1 MQGIIIKGIGGFY
14 YVKTADNTEYE
25 CKARGVFRK
34 EGITPMIGDR
44 VEIDLIGNGK
54 ASITKIF
61 ERSSSLIRPPV
72 ANIDSMILVVASTS
86 PEPNIF
92 LIDKMLVNA
101 EISGIHPVIC
111 INKSDLTKREDI
123 ENIYKTAGYTVIT
136 ASAESEVGI
145 DEIMSLIN
153 GKVTA
158 FAGLSGVGKSSLLS
172 LITSQAIKTGAVSEK
187 ISRGRHT
194 TRHVELFELPGGG
207 FVLDTPGFS
216 SLEIEGI
223 DAEDLWR
230 YFPEMSKT
238 EGLCRFRGCSHINE
252 PDCAVKAML
261 ETGEL
266 AQSRYERYIEIYNK
280 LNSVKKWQKK

>member
-1 MQGIIIKGIGGFY
+1 
-14 YVKTADNTEYE
+14 
-25 CKARGVFRK
+25 
-34 EGITPMIGDR
+34 
-44 VEIDLIGNGK
+44 
-54 ASITKIF
+54 
-61 ERSSSLIRPPV
+61 
-72 ANIDSMILVVASTS
+72 
-86 PEPNIF
+86 
-92 LIDKMLVNA
+92 MLVNA

-145 DEIMSLIN
+145 DEIMNLIN

-194 TRHVELFELPGGG
+194 TRHVELFELPEGG

-230 YFPEMSKT
+230 CFPEMSKT

-266 AQSRYERYIEIYNK
+266 AQSRYESYIEIYNK

>member
-145 DEIMSLIN
+145 DGIMSLIS

-230 YFPEMSKT
+230 YFPEMYKT

-266 AQSRYERYIEIYNK
+266 AQSRYESYIEIYNR
-280 LNSVKKWQKK
+280 LSAIKKWQKK

>member
-1 MQGIIIKGIGGFY
+1 M
-14 YVKTADNTEYE
+14 
-25 CKARGVFRK
+25 
-34 EGITPMIGDR
+34 
-44 VEIDLIGNGK
+44 IGNGK

-92 LIDKMLVNA
+92 LIDKMLVNS
-101 EISGIHPVIC
+101 EISGIRPIIC

-136 ASAESEVGI
+136 ASAENEVGI
-145 DEIMSLIN
+145 DELMSLIN

-172 LITSQAIKTGAVSEK
+172 LITSRTIETGAVSEK

-194 TRHVELFELPGGG
+194 TRHVELFELPRGG

-230 YFPEMSKT
+230 YFPEMSNT

-266 AQSRYERYIEIYNK
+266 AQSRYESYIEIYNK
-280 LNSVKKWQKK
+280 LSTIKKWQKK